1 MPKSTQLLEFRVA
14 AARAT
19 IGSPLY
25 TEIPEG
31 GVRCRVGQFK
41 GWLAALGADLPR
53 APTVYSRFQAGNALL
68 QFVDFLWYGV
78 QALPQR
84 DLLKQRVQFG
94 EQ

>member
-1 MPKSTQLLEFRVA
+1 MPKSTQLLEFGVA

-19 IGSPLY
+19 IGSPLH

-31 GVRCRVGQFK
+31 GIRCRVGQFK
-41 GWLAALGADLPR
+41 GWLVALGADLPR
-53 APTVYSRFQAGNALL
+53 ATAVHSRFQTRNALL
-68 QFVDFLWYGV
+68 QFVDFLWHGV

-84 DLLKQRVQFG
+84 DLLKQRIQFG